1 MKIFETSFFTI
12 MKTTLHVDDY
22 DNADKYAEIQRK
34 QMPGIYKPRRFYEK
48 PIPNTNQPG
57 PSISQTSSSQ
67 TTNQSTVSNEEEI
80 NEGNLSV
87 VTNERSGSNEEMD
100 PLADLDPFQT
110 IGPQNANVQSNG
122 NYTDTKSFLNN
133 DTASEDIDELLNA
146 RVIEDENDD
155 DDDDDDIE
163 ITYQSEDAFK
173 PILSQLLLKR
183 NDEFS
188 GNIPYEEDVS
198 IKCVET

>member
-1 MKIFETSFFTI
+1 

-34 QMPGIYKPRRFYEK
+34 QPGIYNPRRFYEK
-48 PIPNTNQPG
+48 PIPSTNQPG

-67 TTNQSTVSNEEEI
+67 TTNQSTVSDEEEI
-80 NEGNLSV
+80 DEANLSV
-87 VTNERSGSNEEMD
+87 VTNERSGSNEEID
-100 PLADLDPFQT
+100 PLADFDPFQT
-110 IGPQNANVQSNG
+110 LGPQNDSVQSNG
-122 NYTDTKSFLNN
+122 DSTDTKLFLNN
-133 DTASEDIDELLNA
+133 HTATEDIDELLNA
-146 RVIEDENDD
+146 RVVEDENDGD
-155 DDDDDDIE
+155 DDDEDDDDNIE
-163 ITYQSEDAFK
+163 MTYESEDAFK